1 MKKKILLIVALATLG
16 LSANAQWFDFSN
28 NNERFGAGFQLG
40 QSASGTEYATLGW
53 GFSLHAYGVYMD
65 VLLARPDHEFD
76 NHVTNTL
83 YRDSASFNIQLGY
96 MIPVLPWLR
105 VIPLLGYSQTNY
117 GDTDATTVNIS
128 SDGVTSSIYHDYTV
142 VPGSRKH
149 YFNFGVGVAVSPI
162 KYLDL
167 YAVYTARAI
176 YGGIS
181 FSISGKSLQHLDDFD

>member
-1 MKKKILLIVALATLG
+1 MKKKIFLIVALAALG
-16 LSANAQWFDFSN
+16 ISANAQWFDFSN
-28 NNERFGAGFQLG
+28 NNERFGFGFQLG

-53 GFSLHAYGVYMD
+53 GFSMHAYGVYMD
-65 VLLARPDHEFD
+65 VLMARPDHEFD

-83 YRDSASFNIQLGY
+83 YRDSASYNIQLGY

-105 VIPLLGYSQTNY
+105 VMPLIGYSQTNY

-128 SDGVTSSIYHDYTV
+128 TDGESSSIYHDYTV

-149 YFNFGVGVAVSPI
+149 YFNFGVGVSVSPM
-162 KYLDL
+162 KYFDL
-167 YAVYTARAI
+167 YAVYTAHAI

-181 FSISGKSLQHLDDFD
+181 LSISGRALRTIDD